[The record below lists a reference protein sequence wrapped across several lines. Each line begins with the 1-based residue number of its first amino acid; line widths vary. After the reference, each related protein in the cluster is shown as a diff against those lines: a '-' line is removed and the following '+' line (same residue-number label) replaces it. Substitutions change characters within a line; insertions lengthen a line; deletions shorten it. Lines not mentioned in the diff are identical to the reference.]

1 MQTNDQK
8 ENIQFFIDG
17 KALIS
22 KELSK
27 NNSLSSIRNDLTKQ
41 FNIDVLF
48 MLNDG
53 FIIEKQEENSFSLN
67 DIYDG
72 NEVYLK
78 SKINNSFINNQ
89 TKEKETA
96 KENYKKEDINSKIVE
111 RLKEEI
117 NMAKNN
123 LNSQS
128 LDKPPATTP
137 IITDIKNTEEK
148 TPIINDNN
156 QSDNSLNVINV
167 DKKLTPKESLNFE
180 MNKTEKIKVFIDQDY
195 RFDCEMNK
203 NWNLPKVREKLSSL
217 IKDDFVFL
225 LPDRFAIDHLE
236 EEIFSLEGILNGDKI
251 QIHQKQLMPEMNIP
265 NNNIITSDTSIKK
278 NIKNNCDN
286 NIIYNKKELQKETKL
301 MNNID
306 NKNKND
312 IEKSNNNNKQL
323 KNLIQECKKLDNIGN
338 LEIYLYPNYKFSSSE
353 IKNSIN
359 FMVVGQ
365 TGSGK
370 TTLLNAFLN
379 YLLGVKFEDNFR
391 FKLIHEDFGISM
403 AESQTKDVIIYNIKS
418 FNKNIPPIRVIDTP
432 GFGDTGGI
440 DKDRLISDKIAEKF
454 KTEVS
459 HINAICFVAQ
469 STNSKLTVNQ
479 KYIFNSIMDLFS
491 EDIRENFIAMLTFC
505 NIIDENPVILEP
517 LKKKD
522 QDLI

>member
-41 FNIDVLF
+41 FNIDFLF

-128 LDKPPATTP
+128 LDKPPEATP
-137 IITDIKNTEEK
+137 IITDIKNIEEK

-156 QSDNSLNVINV
+156 QSDNSLNLINI

-180 MNKTEKIKVFIDQDY
+180 MNKTEKIKIFIDQDY

-225 LPDRFAIDHLE
+225 LPDGFAIDHLE

-251 QIHQKQLMPEMNIP
+251 QIHQKQLMQEMNIP

-278 NIKNNCDN
+278 NIKN
-286 NIIYNKKELQKETKL
+286 
-301 MNNID
+301 
-306 NKNKND
+306 
-312 IEKSNNNNKQL
+312 
-323 KNLIQECKKLDNIGN
+323 
-338 LEIYLYPNYKFSSSE
+338 
-353 IKNSIN
+353 
-359 FMVVGQ
+359 
-365 TGSGK
+365 
-370 TTLLNAFLN
+370 
-379 YLLGVKFEDNFR
+379 
-391 FKLIHEDFGISM
+391 
-403 AESQTKDVIIYNIKS
+403 
-418 FNKNIPPIRVIDTP
+418 
-432 GFGDTGGI
+432 
-440 DKDRLISDKIAEKF
+440 
-454 KTEVS
+454 
-459 HINAICFVAQ
+459 
-469 STNSKLTVNQ
+469 
-479 KYIFNSIMDLFS
+479 
-491 EDIRENFIAMLTFC
+491 
-505 NIIDENPVILEP
+505 
-517 LKKKD
+517 
-522 QDLI
+522 

>member
-1 MQTNDQK
+1 
-8 ENIQFFIDG
+8 
-17 KALIS
+17 
-22 KELSK
+22 
-27 NNSLSSIRNDLTKQ
+27 
-41 FNIDVLF
+41 
-48 MLNDG
+48 
-53 FIIEKQEENSFSLN
+53 
-67 DIYDG
+67 
-72 NEVYLK
+72 
-78 SKINNSFINNQ
+78 
-89 TKEKETA
+89 
-96 KENYKKEDINSKIVE
+96 
-111 RLKEEI
+111 
-117 NMAKNN
+117 
-123 LNSQS
+123 
-128 LDKPPATTP
+128 
-137 IITDIKNTEEK
+137 
-148 TPIINDNN
+148 
-156 QSDNSLNVINV
+156 
-167 DKKLTPKESLNFE
+167 
-180 MNKTEKIKVFIDQDY
+180 
-195 RFDCEMNK
+195 MNK

-225 LPDRFAIDHLE
+225 LPDGFAIDHLE

-251 QIHQKQLMPEMNIP
+251 QIHQKQLMQEMNIP

-403 AESQTKDVIIYNIKS
+403 AESQTRDVIIYNI
-418 FNKNIPPIRVIDTP
+418 
-432 GFGDTGGI
+432 
-440 DKDRLISDKIAEKF
+440 
-454 KTEVS
+454 
-459 HINAICFVAQ
+459 
-469 STNSKLTVNQ
+469 
-479 KYIFNSIMDLFS
+479 
-491 EDIRENFIAMLTFC
+491 
-505 NIIDENPVILEP
+505 
-517 LKKKD
+517 
-522 QDLI
+522 